1 VSSRKLLI
9 KLGGTLLDAPESRR
23 QVAREITAAA
33 AQADNQIVVVHGG
46 GKQMT
51 RFLAER
57 GVESRF
63 VNGLRVTTP
72 EIIDAVLKVFAGSVN
87 AELVAAFR
95 AAGARPVGL
104 SGLDAGLVD
113 AELLNPELGQVGKP
127 VRSDARLLDLLTGD
141 LLTAESYLP
150 VVACVAG
157 DALGNVYNV
166 NADQMAVACA
176 VSFKAES
183 ILFLT
188 DVDGVRDKGGAICRT
203 LTCNQ
208 ARMLILEGVATGGMQ
223 AKLEAAMEALS
234 KGIRQV
240 LVVPG
245 AQAGVVG
252 RLLAGETV
260 GTRLVP

>member
-1 VSSRKLLI
+1 MKSQKLLI
-9 KLGGTLLDAPESRR
+9 KLGGTLLDALDSRER
-23 QVAREITAAA
+23 LAREIFDAA
-33 AQADNQIVVVHGG
+33 AQAGRRTVVVHGG

-72 EIIDAVLKVFAGSVN
+72 EVIDAVLKVFAGSVN
-87 AELVAAFR
+87 AELVTAFR

-127 VRSDARLLDLLTGD
+127 VHSDARLLDLLTD
-141 LLTAESYLP
+141 AAYLP

-157 DALGNVYNV
+157 DARGKVYNV

-176 VSFKAES
+176 ASFAAENL
-183 ILFLT
+183 LFLT
-188 DVDGVRDKGGAICRT
+188 DVEGVRDGNGAIFRE
-203 LTCNQ
+203 LTCEQ
-208 ARMLILEGVATGGMQ
+208 ARSLIREGVATGGMQ
-223 AKLEAAMEALS
+223 AKLEAAIDALDQ
-234 KGIRQV
+234 GISQV
-240 LVVPG
+240 LIAPG
-245 AQAGVVG
+245 ALQGVVG
-252 RLLAGETV
+252 RVLGGEAV
-260 GTRLVP
+260 GTRLIP